1 MRYEPSFLVSAYV
14 PEELRRQIADFAR
27 KQGVSEEEVYR
38 KALRLFSARCVH
50 THDSRKK
57 RKPAK

>member
-1 MRYEPSFLVSAYV
+1 MKYEPSFLVSAKV
-14 PEELRRQIADFAR
+14 PEEHRRQIADYAR

-50 THDSRKK
+50 THGGRK